1 MNYNVIKKNGEDYG
15 IFPAPMNAQ
24 VALNEL
30 CKYLLG
36 DDWVCVN
43 SISAEQVNA
52 EIVHEIKNKF
62 KGIDRRK

>member
-1 MNYNVIKKNGEDYG
+1 
-15 IFPAPMNAQ
+15 MNAQ